1 MSEQARDLSF
11 DRDFTPPYGVEE
23 RLTPIIA
30 RVMCGN
36 PGPFTFK
43 GTASYLIGRKKLAV
57 IDPGPDDSEHLTSLM
72 AAIGGRPVSHILITH
87 THLDHSPLAARLKAL
102 TGAATAGFGP
112 HGAGVAARRGVKLD
126 MGSDPNFAPDIELRD
141 GETIE
146 TEEWSLSAVFTPGH
160 TSNHMCYALEEE
172 KALFSGDH
180 VMSWSTSVIAP
191 PDGRMSDYMRSL
203 DKLIERGD
211 DMLWPTH
218 GPPRKDPKPLV
229 KALIAHR
236 RMREGAILAR
246 LKDGAKD
253 VSALIASI
261 YADVD
266 ARLHAAAAQTTLAH
280 LEHLIEQDKVE
291 REPGAGGKDDLYR
304 LS

>member
-1 MSEQARDLSF
+1 MPDQARDLSF

-23 RLTPIIA
+23 RLTPLIA

-57 IDPGPDDSEHLTSLM
+57 IDPGPDDSEHLRSLV

-87 THLDHSPLAARLKAL
+87 THLDHSPLAMRLKAL
-102 TGAATAGFGP
+102 TGATTAGFGP
-112 HGAGVAARRGVKLD
+112 HGSDAPVRRGVKLD
-126 MGSDPNFAPDIELRD
+126 TGSDPNFAPDIELRD
-141 GETIE
+141 GYTIE
-146 TEEWSLSAVFTPGH
+146 AGEWSLSAVFTPGH

-191 PDGRMSDYMRSL
+191 PDGRMADYMKSL
-203 DKLIERGD
+203 DKLLERED
-211 DMLWPTH
+211 EMLWPTH
-218 GPPRKDPKPLV
+218 GPPRRAPRTLV

-253 VSALIASI
+253 VSGLVAAI
-261 YADVD
+261 YAEVD
-266 ARLHAAAAQTTLAH
+266 PRLHGAAAQTTLAH
-280 LEHLIEQDKVE
+280 LQHLIEQGKVK
-291 REPGAGGKDDLYR
+291 REPGDGGDLYR